1 MYAEWRGNPVNRNCA
16 VCALHILMVG
26 VQNLLTGWGE
36 IGYNLPDINYKARTS
51 GVSGN
56 KNTDR
61 ESYKN
66 ND

>member
-1 MYAEWRGNPVNRNCA
+1 MR
-16 VCALHILMVG
+16 ALHILMVG
-26 VQNLLTGWGE
+26 VQNLLTEWGE
-36 IGYNLPDINYKARTS
+36 IGYNLPDINYKARTL

>member
-1 MYAEWRGNPVNRNCA
+1 MCIAHFDGGGTKLVD
-16 VCALHILMVG
+16 
-26 VQNLLTGWGE
+26 GWGE
-36 IGYNLPDINYKARTS
+36 IGYNLPDINYKARTL

-56 KNTDR
+56 TNTDR

>member
-1 MYAEWRGNPVNRNCA
+1 MRA
-16 VCALHILMVG
+16 VHILMVG

-36 IGYNLPDINYKARTS
+36 IGYNLPDINYKARIS

>member
-1 MYAEWRGNPVNRNCA
+1 MRTAHFDG
-16 VCALHILMVG
+16 G
-26 VQNLLTGWGE
+26 VQNLLTGRSE
-36 IGYNLPDINYKARTS
+36 IGYNLPDINYKARAL